1 MISSKNIISKNYE
14 SKCSELWS
22 NSAQSISVWL
32 SHHNITHSSMSE
44 PRSAALLSMAPLCC
58 CHLRNNRN
66 AHRAQPSLL
75 LCLPPQSKAD
85 CWRTGWWVR
94 RRRQKV
100 KDIQWVKEKEENKR
114 GGRYKQYDR
123 WKIKTQR
130 RHEIQSRGQICRGA
144 NSGDCVRWE

>member
-1 MISSKNIISKNYE
+1 MISSKYIISKNHE

-22 NSAQSISVWL
+22 NSVWSISVWL

-44 PRSAALLSMAPLCC
+44 PWSAALLSMAPLCC

-66 AHRAQPSLL
+66 AHQAQPSLL
-75 LCLPPQSKAD
+75 LCFSPQSKAD

-100 KDIQWVKEKEENKR
+100 KGIQWVKEKEKNKR
-114 GGRYKQYDR
+114 GVRYKQFDR
-123 WKIKTQR
+123 WKIKTDTEEAWDSGLWPNMQR
-130 RHEIQSRGQICRGA
+130 GK
-144 NSGDCVRWE
+144 